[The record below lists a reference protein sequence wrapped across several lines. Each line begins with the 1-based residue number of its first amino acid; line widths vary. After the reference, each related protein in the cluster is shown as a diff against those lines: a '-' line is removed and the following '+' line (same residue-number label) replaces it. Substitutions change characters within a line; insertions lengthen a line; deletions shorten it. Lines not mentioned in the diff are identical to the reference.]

1 MSTKNFQFFA
11 LPEEFLQ
18 LLQALA
24 EANDLWLVAPDN
36 GRYRQMSLDELA
48 GGSIDS
54 FEHIFIATSPP
65 TDDQLEADEIVPAK
79 FGWLQMD
86 IPKRSGK
93 QLFLAD
99 FAMKSDWYDLESK
112 NVLVNTQLAR
122 AYRRL
127 RKRLRDL
134 LGSPVWARN
143 VKTGEASAYSDMGI
157 SLGAE
162 RWEKGGGELRQRG
175 VENIRFYANGDR

>member
-11 LPEEFLQ
+11 LPDELSQ
-18 LLQALA
+18 MLQALA
-24 EANDLWLVAPDN
+24 AADDLWFVVPDN
-36 GRYRQMSLDELA
+36 GRYRQMTLDELA

-54 FEHIFIATSPP
+54 FEHLFIATSPP
-65 TDDQLEADEIVPAK
+65 TDDQLEADKVVPGK
-79 FGWLQMD
+79 FGWLQFD

-93 QLFLAD
+93 QLFVAD
-99 FAMKSDWYDLESK
+99 FAMKSDWYDEKSK

-122 AYRRL
+122 VYRRL

-143 VKTGEASAYSDMGI
+143 VKTGGASAYSDMGI
-157 SLGAE
+157 SLGAAQ
-162 RWEKGGGELRQRG
+162 WEKEGGELRQCG
-175 VENIRFYANGDR
+175 VENIRFYASGD

>member
-11 LPEEFLQ
+11 LPDELSQ

-24 EANDLWLVAPDN
+24 AADDLWFVVPDDN
-36 GRYRQMSLDELA
+36 SRYRQMSFDELA

-54 FEHIFIATSPP
+54 FDHIFVATSPP
-65 TDDQLEADEIVPAK
+65 TDDQLEAVEVVPGK
-79 FGWLQMD
+79 FGWLQFD

-99 FAMKSDWYDLESK
+99 FAMKSDWYDEKSK
-112 NVLVNTQLAR
+112 KVLVNTQLAR
-122 AYRRL
+122 VYRRL
-127 RKRLRDL
+127 RKRLRNL

-143 VKTGEASAYSDMGI
+143 IKTGGAAAYSDMGI
-157 SLGAE
+157 SPGAE
-162 RWEKGGGELRQRG
+162 HWEKEGGELRQRG
-175 VENIRFYANGDR
+175 VENIRFYASGD